1 MLFAAAGLQ
10 THIDETE
17 VMAAQVVIL
26 LHNVDLDDGTVTFL
40 SDQMASRSVSAES
53 MYSRI

>member
-17 VMAAQVVIL
+17 GMAAQVVIL